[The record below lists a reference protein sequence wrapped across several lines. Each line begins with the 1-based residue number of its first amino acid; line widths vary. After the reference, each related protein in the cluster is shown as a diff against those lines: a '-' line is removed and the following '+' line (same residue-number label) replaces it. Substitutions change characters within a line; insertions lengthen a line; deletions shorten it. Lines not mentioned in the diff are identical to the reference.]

1 MPPTPDKLEL
11 HGKDQFDT
19 ALDALDAVESEAH
32 FNYLAGV
39 QWTLSHL
46 PPMEAHPDRF
56 NFYANGEH
64 GLVLKADILMGLE
77 LLSRQA
83 DTPGKMM
90 AAQALHAVIS
100 EQ

>member
-1 MPPTPDKLEL
+1 MPPSPDKLEL

-19 ALDALDAVESEAH
+19 ALDALNVVESEAH
-32 FNYLAGV
+32 FNYLAKV

-46 PPMEAHPDRF
+46 PSMQAQPDRF

-77 LLSRQA
+77 LLSQQA
-83 DTPGKMM
+83 DTPEQMM
-90 AAQALHAVIS
+90 AAQALRAVIS